1 MTRRQI
7 SPRAVGWIVLGLT
20 FIVAG
25 SWSSRTPAGVAL
37 ALTAL
42 VVALLAD
49 LVVVFRSS
57 RAFDLTLVPLDDGDV
72 NDEIRILVSARHRG
86 RPMVVSLAG
95 APVTDRFVLRAPGTG
110 ILVFAVGD
118 PGWFTHQDV
127 DVMVVG
133 PLGLIR
139 SARRVRVPISPPLAL
154 GPPVFEHLFHS
165 PPIRPVFAG
174 PSPGSP
180 RGHDL
185 TRGVR
190 PYVPGDNRRSVHWN
204 ATAHTGQLMVREREG
219 SGAVR
224 IRVIVVLTRIGPA
237 SVVTAGR
244 ANAFVRDFVGRG
256 CQVEL
261 VTLES
266 SGRSFGWLTK
276 PYSPVAR
283 QVGVP
288 PHRTVSAMITDLT
301 QLRYRLAMLVIGPPA
316 YKESSI
322 PTRIITDTGDRWV

>member
-7 SPRAVGWIVLGLT
+7 MPRAAGWIVLVLALLIAMG
-20 FIVAG
+20 
-25 SWSSRTPAGVAL
+25 WSSRTREGGAL
-37 ALTAL
+37 ALLALLGAVLVDL
-42 VVALLAD
+42 VVA
-49 LVVVFRSS
+49 FRSS

-86 RPMVVSLAG
+86 RPMLVSLAG
-95 APVTDRFVLRAPGTG
+95 ASVSDRFVLQAPGTG
-110 ILVFAVGD
+110 ILLFAVAN
-118 PGWFTHQDV
+118 PGWFTHEDL

-139 SARRVRVPISPPLAL
+139 SARRLRVPIAPPLAL
-154 GPPVFEHLFHS
+154 GPPVFEHLFQT

-224 IRVIVVLTRIGPA
+224 IRVIIVLTRIGPA

-244 ANAFVRDFVGRG
+244 ANAFVREFVGRG

-266 SGRSFGWLTK
+266 SGRSSGWLTK
-276 PYSPVAR
+276 PYSAVAR

-301 QLRYRLAMLVIGPPA
+301 QLRYRLAMLVVGPPA

-322 PTRIITDTGDRWV
+322 PTRIITDTGDLWV